1 MKKQAITFLEYVILA
16 LLLWAFI
23 YAFQWDRKQDIFIE
37 DRSYYQKEIWEMQSK
52 LDKIQSTLD
61 EWFTLTLE

>member
-1 MKKQAITFLEYVILA
+1 MKKQTITFLEYCILA

-37 DRSYYQKEIWEMQSK
+37 DRSYYQKEIWEIQTK
-52 LDKIQSTLD
+52 LNEIN
-61 EWFTLTLE
+61 

>member
-1 MKKQAITFLEYVILA
+1 MKKQAIIFLEYVILA

-37 DRSYYQKEIWEMQSK
+37 DRSYYQKEIWEMQTK